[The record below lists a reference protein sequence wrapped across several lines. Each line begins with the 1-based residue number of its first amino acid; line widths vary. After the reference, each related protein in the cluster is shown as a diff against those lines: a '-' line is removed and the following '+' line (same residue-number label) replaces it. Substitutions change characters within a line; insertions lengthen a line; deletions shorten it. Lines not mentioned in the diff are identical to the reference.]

1 MRLDMT
7 TFLDDIH
14 PIEARDDPV
23 NEPQSEVPAAS
34 VASKVPVAAKL
45 GAAAL
50 LVAALALAAVYGI
63 GGLGGNDGNTAKCAG
78 TLDAA
83 ARLKPLAVG
92 DVAAF
97 TPAETR
103 RDLSALAFGT
113 GTGTGPTTLA
123 AWRGRVVLLNLW
135 ATWCV
140 PCRKEMPALDRLQ
153 AKLGSPDFEV
163 VALNLDTRDPERPKK
178 FLADIEVKT
187 LAWYADPSLA
197 AMKAL
202 QKLGLVTGLP
212 TTILIDRQGCELG
225 AMAGPAEW
233 DRADA
238 AALIGAALKSR

>member
-1 MRLDMT
+1 MN
-7 TFLDDIH
+7 
-14 PIEARDDPV
+14 A
-23 NEPQSEVPAAS
+23 PQSEVPAAS
-34 VASKVPVAAKL
+34 VSSKVPVAAKL

-78 TLDAA
+78 TLDSAV
-83 ARLKPLAVG
+83 RLKSLAVG
-92 DVAAF
+92 DIAAF
-97 TPAETR
+97 TPAESR
-103 RDLSALAFGT
+103 RDLSALAFGA
-113 GTGTGPTTLA
+113 GAGPTTLA
-123 AWRGRVVLLNLW
+123 AWRGRIVLLNLW

-153 AKLGSPDFEV
+153 AKLGSPEFEV
-163 VALNLDTRDPERPKK
+163 IALNLDTRDPERPKK

-225 AMAGPAEW
+225 TMAGPAEW
-233 DRADA
+233 DRSDA
-238 AALIGAALKSR
+238 TTLITTALKSR